1 LEARAVL
8 LCNQRR
14 VGKKPGYV
22 THGKTGWLTPP
33 ANSQKLAEVIQI
45 CCGQPDRVA
54 EVVHQASCTAL
65 ERFKLAAVNLQIYQ
79 LLCQIAP
86 V

>member
-1 LEARAVL
+1 MAMLSGRPVVAAAAVGAVEL
-8 LCNQRR
+8 IS
-14 VGKKPGYV
+14 
-22 THGKTGWLTPP
+22 HGKTGWLTPP

-45 CCGQPDRVA
+45 CYCQPDRVA